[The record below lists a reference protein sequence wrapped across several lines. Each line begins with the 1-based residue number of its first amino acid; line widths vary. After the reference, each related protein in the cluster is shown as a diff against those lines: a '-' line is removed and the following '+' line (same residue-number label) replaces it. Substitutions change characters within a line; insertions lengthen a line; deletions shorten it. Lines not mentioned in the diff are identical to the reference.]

1 MCGPNRIWNERLPVA
16 GPLNSFYA
24 WARTQP
30 INAVFIQDPSSPVK
44 MSGNVA
50 EFPAFAQRA
59 LWVDQ
64 PSYMTTPYP
73 SFQRRFDLAVAATR
87 GDVLTPGGAAEL
99 LRLQRPLFV
108 VSYQARDR
116 QLGSRL
122 EARYGPP
129 VFAADFVAVYRF
141 AP

>member
-1 MCGPNRIWNERLPVA
+1 MCCTQIGVHRPVQGAILGLRYRSDRL
-16 GPLNSFYA
+16 
-24 WARTQP
+24 R
-30 INAVFIQDPSSPVK
+30 
-44 MSGNVA
+44 
-50 EFPAFAQRA
+50 AFAQRA